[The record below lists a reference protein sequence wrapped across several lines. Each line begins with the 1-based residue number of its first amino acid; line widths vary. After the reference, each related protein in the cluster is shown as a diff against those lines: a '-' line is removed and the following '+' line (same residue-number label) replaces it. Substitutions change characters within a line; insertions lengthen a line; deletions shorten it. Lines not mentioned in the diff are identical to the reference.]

1 MTLLLV
7 EPAVPE
13 LKPMR
18 LISNSFG
25 NLIVKVILLTSG
37 PLLLVALVTGLL
49 VSIFQAT
56 TQIHEQ
62 TLTFLPK
69 LLGMAIIGLFLG
81 SWMLHKMTAFTE
93 RIFDI
98 IIKIT
103 S

>member
-1 MTLLLV
+1 MT
-7 EPAVPE
+7 E
-13 LKPMR
+13 
-18 LISNSFG
+18 S
-25 NLIVKVILLTSG
+25 LLTG
-37 PLLLVALVTGLL
+37 VMKDAITTALTVAAPMLITAVVIGLII
-49 VSIFQAT
+49 SIFQAT

>member
-1 MTLLLV
+1 MT
-7 EPAVPE
+7 E
-13 LKPMR
+13 
-18 LISNSFG
+18 S
-25 NLIVKVILLTSG
+25 LLTG
-37 PLLLVALVTGLL
+37 VMKDAITTALTVAAPMLIAAVVIGLII
-49 VSIFQAT
+49 SIFQAT

>member
-1 MTLLLV
+1 MT
-7 EPAVPE
+7 E
-13 LKPMR
+13 
-18 LISNSFG
+18 S
-25 NLIVKVILLTSG
+25 
-37 PLLLVALVTGLL
+37 LVTGVMKDAITTALTVAAPML
-49 VSIFQAT
+49 IAAVIIGLIVSIFQAT

-81 SWMLHKMTAFTE
+81 SWMLHKMTGFTE
-93 RIFDI
+93 RIFDM